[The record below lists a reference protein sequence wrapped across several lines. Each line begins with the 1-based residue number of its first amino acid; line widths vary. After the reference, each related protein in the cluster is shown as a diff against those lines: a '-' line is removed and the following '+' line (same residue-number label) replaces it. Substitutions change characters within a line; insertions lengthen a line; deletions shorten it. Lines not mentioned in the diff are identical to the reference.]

1 MANIISF
8 EKLRSCDLIVDAVYQ
23 SGPKNDLGSEP
34 IHLLLPGIGNM
45 GGIRSAGRAGSRR
58 YIVLYTTGDE
68 KDWPD
73 VIDTSRGMFT
83 FFGDNRKAGK
93 DLHDTPPAQG
103 NRLLKELFE
112 KLHGDDALRGSIP
125 PIFVF
130 KKYPLPGAARSVQ
143 FKGLLVPGHP
153 ALSEK
158 DDLVAIWKSNEGERF
173 QNYKAV
179 FSILNVAKIERKWI
193 ESLNSPDEE
202 SSQPDAWRIFL
213 KTRKYN
219 LLTAEPTL
227 KIRTIKEQ
235 LPDTELKWKLL
246 AIVWEFFGN
255 NPRAFE
261 FFAARIYQMLD
272 RRVIV
277 DEVTR
282 GAVDGGRD
290 AIGRYLIGRF
300 EDPIYAEFA
309 LEAKCYKPALNDGEV
324 SNSVG
329 VKEVS
334 RLISRIKHR
343 QFGVLVTTSCIGSQA
358 YTEVRDDN
366 HPIVFLT
373 GRDITEILIENGL
386 SDERTLLDWL
396 RSQF

>member
-1 MANIISF
+1 MTNIIPF
-8 EKLRSCDLIVDAVYQ
+8 EKLANADLIVDAIYE
-23 SGPKNDLGSEP
+23 SGPKNDLSAEP

-45 GGIRSAGRAGSRR
+45 GGIRSGGRAGNRK

-112 KLHGDDALRGSIP
+112 SLHGNDITRSKIP

-130 KKYPLPGAARSVQ
+130 KKYPLPGASRSVQ
-143 FKGLLVPGHP
+143 FKGLVVPGYP
-153 ALSEK
+153 TLSEK

-173 QNYKAV
+173 QNYKAM

-193 ESLNSPDEE
+193 ENLGGSDTKY
-202 SSQPDAWRIFL
+202 SQPDAWKVFL
-213 KTRKYN
+213 EAKKYE

-227 KIRTIKEQ
+227 KIRTVREQ
-235 LPDTELKWKLL
+235 LPDTALKWSLL
-246 AIVWEFFGN
+246 AKVWEVFGD

-261 FFAARIYQMLD
+261 FFATRIYQMLD
-272 RRVIV
+272 SRVIV

-290 AIGRYLIGRF
+290 AVGRYLIGRF
-300 EDPIYAEFA
+300 EDPIYSEFA
-309 LEAKCYKPALNDGEV
+309 LEAKCYKPAFKEGET

-343 QFGVLVTTSCIGSQA
+343 EFGVLVTTSYIGAQA
-358 YTEVRDDN
+358 YTEVREDN
-366 HPIVFLT
+366 HPIIFLT
-373 GRDITEILIENGL
+373 GRDIAEILIENGL
-386 SDERTLLDWL
+386 NDEKTLSDWL
-396 RSQF
+396 GNQF